1 MRIVIDAYQTSSHIT
16 GTDRLA
22 YNMLRE
28 LQTLDTENDYLVF
41 TNKKFSYVSDVVSA
55 KNFRVIPLD
64 INRRSIWLMCI
75 LPLRLLRLRADV
87 FFSFHN
93 FGGPGVRVC
102 RSISSLLDTI
112 PISQPELYFDK
123 ASTIRKAIVAVKT
136 KRATATANMFMA
148 ISQYTKESAAQDVG
162 INPNRIKVIYLQA
175 DPIFFKAHSDAEL
188 KHVRGKY
195 DLPDTFVFTMG
206 ASEPRKNVAGL
217 VEAYSQLPR
226 DLQNKYPLI
235 VAGKQWH
242 TRSLDTES
250 NENIRL
256 AGFIDDEDLPA
267 VYFLATVFAF
277 VSKYEGF
284 GFPILEAM
292 ASGTPVIASTATS
305 IPEVAGD
312 AAMMVDPENIG
323 AISESLLQVL
333 EDEGLRHN
341 LTQLGNQ
348 QVKKFSWRE
357 AAKNLH
363 GLITEFDQSE

>member
-1 MRIVIDAYQTSSHIT
+1 MRIVIDAYQASSHIT

-22 YNMLRE
+22 HNMLRE

-41 TNKKFSYVSDVVSA
+41 TNKKFTYVSDTVSA

-64 INRRSIWLMCI
+64 TRRRFIWLMCI

-112 PISQPELYFDK
+112 PISRPELYFDK
-123 ASTIRKAIVAVKT
+123 VSSFRKAIIAINT
-136 KRATATANMFMA
+136 KRATATANKFMA
-148 ISQYTKESAAQDVG
+148 ISQYTKKSAVEDAG
-162 INPNRIKVIYLQA
+162 INPDRIEVIHLQA
-175 DPIFFKAHSDAEL
+175 DPIFFKAHSAAEL
-188 KHVRGKY
+188 RHVQDKY

-217 VEAYSQLPR
+217 AEAFSHLPS
-226 DLQNKYPLI
+226 DLQKQYPLI
-235 VAGKQWH
+235 IAGKQWH
-242 TRSLDTES
+242 TRSMDTED

-256 AGFIDDEDLPA
+256 AGFIEDEDLPA
-267 VYFLATVFAF
+267 VYVLATVFAF

-284 GFPILEAM
+284 GFPVLEAM

-312 AAMMVDPENIG
+312 AAIMVDPDNIE
-323 AISESLLQVL
+323 AISESLLHVL
-333 EDEGLRHN
+333 EDEGLRRN

-348 QVKKFSWRE
+348 QVRKFSWRE

-363 GLITEFDQSE
+363 RLITEVE